1 MNIEFE
7 PLLNKTYL
15 VPLSVYERTA
25 TFNNPDEIL
34 VAEIDPTC
42 ADGNTLC
49 ETYNLDH
56 KMSIKCLIV
65 ESNDD
70 DKEKV
75 RAAILLPID
84 YKYSSSTVKKILES
98 RDVTFSPL
106 EEIIEATGME
116 YGSITPIGLP
126 ENYHILID
134 PLVLDNER
142 IIVGGGLKKSKI
154 LMPSQTLLEIPNS
167 KIVENLSKVDE
178 M

>member
-15 VPLSVYERTA
+15 VPLSVSERTG
-25 TFNNPDEIL
+25 TFNNPEEVL

-42 ADGNTLC
+42 ADGKTLC

-56 KMSIKCLIV
+56 KMSIKCLVV

-84 YKYSSSTVKKILES
+84 YKYATSTVKKILDS
-98 RDVTFSPL
+98 RDITFSPL
-106 EEIIEATGME
+106 EEIIEKTGME

-126 ENYHILID
+126 EDYQILID
-134 PLVLDNER
+134 PLVLENEK

-154 LMPSQTLLEIPNS
+154 LLPSKTLLEIPNS
-167 KIVENLSKVDE
+167 QVVENLSKVEE